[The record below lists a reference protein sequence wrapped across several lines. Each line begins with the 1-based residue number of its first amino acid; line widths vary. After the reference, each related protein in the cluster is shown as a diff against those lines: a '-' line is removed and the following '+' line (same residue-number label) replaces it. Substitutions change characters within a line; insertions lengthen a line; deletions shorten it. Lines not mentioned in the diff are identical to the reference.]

1 MEEIGDEEMNCP
13 ICNEKMKKT
22 KEPYFFG
29 DIKLGEFEAEKCTK
43 CKEVFFTEHASDKI
57 DAKAKELGL
66 WGIGKEGTLGYSG
79 NSIIV
84 RVPKKIAQFLK
95 FKEGK
100 KVFIHPE
107 GKKKLVVE
115 A

>member
-1 MEEIGDEEMNCP
+1 MVKCP
-13 ICNEKMKKT
+13 ICDVKMKKV
-22 KEPYFFG
+22 KESYYFG
-29 DIKLGEFEAEKCTK
+29 EVKLGLFEAEKCSK
-43 CKEVFFTEHASDKI
+43 CREVFFTEEASDKI
-57 DAKAKELGL
+57 DEVAKKLGL
-66 WGIGKEGTLGYSG
+66 WGLGQEGTLGYSG

-84 RVPKKIAQFLK
+84 RVPKKIAEFLK

-100 KVFIHPE
+100 KVYIHPE